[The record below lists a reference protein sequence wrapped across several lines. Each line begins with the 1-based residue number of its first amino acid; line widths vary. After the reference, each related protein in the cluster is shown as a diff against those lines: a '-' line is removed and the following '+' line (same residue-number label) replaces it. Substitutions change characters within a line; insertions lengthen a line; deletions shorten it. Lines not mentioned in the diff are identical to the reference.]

1 MARSE
6 SLFMLGRE
14 AEAVRSLAF
23 ELSSWT
29 SMSPEATAQRA
40 VRFAERYNQ
49 DGLQGVLGDLLRDT
63 AGADVAK
70 IQSFNRA
77 KWFMKLGKS
86 EEVLRELEIAV
97 DASIR
102 HYLSARESV
111 VRSGA

>member
-1 MARSE
+1 
-6 SLFMLGRE
+6 MLGRE

-49 DGLQGVLGDLLRDT
+49 DGLGVLGDLLRDT

-97 DASIR
+97 DARYSTLSIC
-102 HYLSARESV
+102 A
-111 VRSGA
+111 